1 MDNIETPLLSYLDF
15 GLNDTSLVAYNA
27 LNTNTIFFNRGNV
40 KYDIQLG
47 NRNNQ
52 NRIVQVSGREDRGL
66 DDLFLRSRIN
76 IKNSADIFLILE
88 KSIKTYQSE
97 AFGDR
102 NLDIIIYRVRPEIS
116 VRPSQNMRVI
126 LKYNYQDKRQKILTN
141 DVAKLHE
148 LTSEFTHRKANQY
161 SFDVSI
167 SYVSINFT
175 GRANSPIE
183 YDMLE
188 GLKNGRNYLWNVVYT
203 KRIAK
208 NIDLTINYEGRKTGI
223 SPVVNVARAQVKAT
237 F

>member
-1 MDNIETPLLSYLDF
+1 
-15 GLNDTSLVAYNA
+15 
-27 LNTNTIFFNRGNV
+27 
-40 KYDIQLG
+40 
-47 NRNNQ
+47 
-52 NRIVQVSGREDRGL
+52 
-66 DDLFLRSRIN
+66 
-76 IKNSADIFLILE
+76 
-88 KSIKTYQSE
+88 
-97 AFGDR
+97 
-102 NLDIIIYRVRPEIS
+102 
-116 VRPSQNMRVI
+116 MRVI